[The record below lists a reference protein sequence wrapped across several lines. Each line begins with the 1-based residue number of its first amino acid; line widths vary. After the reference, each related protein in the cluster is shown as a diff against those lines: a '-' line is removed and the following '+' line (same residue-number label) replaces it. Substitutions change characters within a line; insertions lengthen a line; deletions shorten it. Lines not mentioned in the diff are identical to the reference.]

1 MRYLRYRRIVEKEIR
16 KFEQMLEEDSEIDR
30 TAVELLLNVYY
41 NRHI

>member
-1 MRYLRYRRIVEKEIR
+1 MRYLKYRRIVEREIR
-16 KFEQMLEEDSEIDR
+16 RFEKMLEKDSEIDR

>member
-1 MRYLRYRRIVEKEIR
+1 MRYLRYRQIVEREIR
-16 KFEQMLEEDSEIDR
+16 KFEEMLKKDSEIDR

>member
-1 MRYLRYRRIVEKEIR
+1 MRYLRYRRIVERKIR
-16 KFEQMLEEDSEIDR
+16 KFEKMLEEDSEIDR

>member
-16 KFEQMLEEDSEIDR
+16 KFEEMLEEDSEIDR

>member
-16 KFEQMLEEDSEIDR
+16 RFEEMLKKDSEIDR